1 MGYGTISVETF
12 DWLKKHLT
20 GDSDWLMISGHHHM
34 VKETTVGSGDWEGV
48 DNGYHGRLEQGAP
61 RGASYLHFVGD
72 EADSG
77 KIESLLDANP
87 GALNLWL
94 GGHTHTFPDDHTAAD
109 HISSGRGAEPR
120 S

>member
-94 GGHTHTFPDDHTAAD
+94 GGHTHTCK
-109 HISSGRGAEPR
+109 RR
-120 S
+120 SKNVPLRRPV